1 MVNSLVSV
9 AFEWR
14 ALTVLLA
21 VQDYWAHF
29 VLEETHG
36 FNKMTHATF
45 FKDAALN
52 TAISLLT
59 QIPLMGGLLYIIDWV
74 GPQGALRITGWS
86 MVLIFTFILLMT
98 WIYPYVIL
106 PLQNTLTP
114 IKEDAAVMPLIK
126 DLATRTGFP
135 LGNVYVIDGSKRS
148 SHSNAFYFGL
158 PLPGFPK
165 TICIFDTLL
174 ESSTP
179 EEVVSVLGQSP
190 SVASSLIIC

>member
-1 MVNSLVSV
+1 
-9 AFEWR
+9 
-14 ALTVLLA
+14 
-21 VQDYWAHF
+21 
-29 VLEETHG
+29 
-36 FNKMTHATF
+36 
-45 FKDAALN
+45 
-52 TAISLLT
+52 
-59 QIPLMGGLLYIIDWV
+59 
-74 GPQGALRITGWS
+74 
-86 MVLIFTFILLMT
+86 
-98 WIYPYVIL
+98 
-106 PLQNTLTP
+106 
-114 IKEDAAVMPLIK
+114 MPLIK

>member
-1 MVNSLVSV
+1 
-9 AFEWR
+9 
-14 ALTVLLA
+14 
-21 VQDYWAHF
+21 

-52 TAISLLT
+52 MVIGLVT

-74 GPQGALRITGWS
+74 GPQGALRITAWS
-86 MVLIFTFILLMT
+86 MLLIFSFVILMT
-98 WIYPYVIL
+98 WIYPYFIL

-114 IKEDAAVMPLIK
+114 VGEDAPVMPLIK
-126 DLATRTGFP
+126 ALAERTGFP
-135 LGNVYVIDGSKRS
+135 LGSVYVIDGSKRS

-158 PLPGFPK
+158 PIPGFPK

-179 EEVVSVLGQSP
+179 DEVVSVLG
-190 SVASSLIIC
+190 